1 MNTNKVFFT
10 LRTIDIC
17 NNEYTENEAFYGFRE
32 EDVIE
37 KIKSQNIMEPT
48 FCVIYKTVFK
58 YNETDCNKHVINDI
72 KNKLITNVALF
83 VNNVLTYGKLQHSD
97 DPFYMYDNKKYKIIK
112 ILNIVKKNGDVYNK
126 ITPFYIIC
134 KKNNKTRLYPVND
147 MNDSLIGNEAIRYL
161 KTANDIMSEY
171 TNPQRIKKEI
181 KKATLHFGV
190 YLLEEYV
197 KDTIQG
203 LPLGI
208 SQARTKTLEQKNQE
222 DKQMF
227 ETMNMGYEEERT
239 KAITKGTERIEQ
251 IKKQLLE
258 VNTKRL
264 EDLVKN
270 QLEKTGIQLAHNK
283 AIEDLQ
289 SNKDS
294 EQNTKLENEYK
305 QKLLNLGIGNLT
317 NTIIKVLKEIVPLQ
331 IKINR
336 EEEKGIKQN
345 KDLEEAK
352 QKLLKVGTERLEDL
366 VKTQLETTGIELA
379 RNKLSKEL
387 EENQTANQN
396 KIKELNAQYKRK
408 MIESGVNSLEK
419 MVKDTLTELVPLQ
432 IKINLN
438 ENKITDIGSDN
449 TLTVDSIIGQN
460 DVDIIKLDFS
470 SFPRVKEN
478 NPMFKGLN
486 DL

>member
-1 MNTNKVFFT
+1 M
-10 LRTIDIC
+10 
-17 NNEYTENEAFYGFRE
+17 
-32 EDVIE
+32 
-37 KIKSQNIMEPT
+37 
-48 FCVIYKTVFK
+48 
-58 YNETDCNKHVINDI
+58 
-72 KNKLITNVALF
+72 
-83 VNNVLTYGKLQHSD
+83 
-97 DPFYMYDNKKYKIIK
+97 
-112 ILNIVKKNGDVYNK
+112 
-126 ITPFYIIC
+126 
-134 KKNNKTRLYPVND
+134 
-147 MNDSLIGNEAIRYL
+147 
-161 KTANDIMSEY
+161 
-171 TNPQRIKKEI
+171 
-181 KKATLHFGV
+181 
-190 YLLEEYV
+190 